1 MYTDSN
7 VLSEVINKFP
17 EKANALA
24 LLFQKN
30 ENFRDICEDFFLCRE
45 AINKIIITDARQRKI
60 LKDYKDALKELELE
74 MLVYMNDNITENDN

>member
-45 AINKIIITDARQRKI
+45 AINKIIITDARNRKI
-60 LKDYKDALKELELE
+60 IKDYEHALKELELE
-74 MLVYMNDNITENDN
+74 MLMYLNSETTINDN